1 MSRKCVLSHDVGTSS
16 TKTILIDQDGNV
28 LAYASVS
35 YPIYTPHPGW
45 VEQEP
50 LDYWNA
56 ITKGTRCVMSD
67 SGISPELVSGIV
79 FTTQAMG
86 IIPVTK
92 DGTPLCRNITWVDGR
107 AEEQAIRLM
116 NKFLGKDVF
125 RTIVGIEITG
135 KDVLPKLMWL
145 KQVQPETYRETD
157 KVLDVNAYLK
167 YKATGK
173 QLFEWSGACSYT
185 FDLKKKDWT
194 RIFFKIAG
202 FDLNKLP
209 GLMRSVDVIG
219 GLTKE
224 AGEQMGLHAGIPV
237 FGGCD
242 DTQSAAV
249 GSGATGEG
257 EAHIYTGS
265 SAWLGVT
272 TSRNPGFKNGAVTL
286 QSADPLRN
294 LVVGITE
301 SAGSNIEWFVDHF
314 YTDDKGDTDE
324 MFRKFEADIDK
335 TPPGSDHLI
344 FTPWFLGERCPV
356 STTTTRGT
364 VFNLGLEHSKAHLAR
379 AMCEGIGYNLRWSIE
394 NFEKDFKFGI
404 KTIRIVGGGS
414 VNDNWMQILADITGR
429 EIVTTLQPRLA
440 GAIGASLC
448 AIIGSG
454 LISDFSRVKD
464 FIREKRKFIPG
475 TENKPVYDAV
485 YRSYHELYY
494 SLRKTYRHANQKRF
508 SLK

>member
-1 MSRKCVLSHDVGTSS
+1 MIRKCVLSHDVGTSS
-16 TKTILIDQDGNV
+16 TKTILIDQEGNV
-28 LAYASVS
+28 LAYASVN

-56 ITKGTRCVMSD
+56 ITEGTRRVMSD
-67 SGISPELVSGIV
+67 SNISYELISGIV

-86 IIPVTK
+86 VIPVNK
-92 DGTPLCRNITWVDGR
+92 NGDLLSRNITWVDGR

-145 KQVQPETYRETD
+145 KQVQPEIYRETD
-157 KVLDVNAYLK
+157 KVLDVNAFLK
-167 YKATGK
+167 FKATGK

-209 GLMRSVDVIG
+209 GLMRSVDIIG

-224 AGEQMGLHAGIPV
+224 AAAEMGLPPGIPV

-286 QSADPLRN
+286 QSADPVKN

-301 SAGSNIEWFVDHF
+301 SAGSNIEWFLEKF
-314 YTDDKGDTDE
+314 YKDNFSSAGE
-324 MFRKFEADIDK
+324 MFGNFEADIDK
-335 TPPGSDHLI
+335 IIPGSDHLI

-364 VFNLGLEHSKAHLAR
+364 IFNLGLEHSKAHMAR

-394 NFEKDFKFGI
+394 NFEKDFSFSI

-414 VNDNWMQILADITGR
+414 VNDSWMQVLADITGR
-429 EIVTTLQPRLA
+429 EIVTTQQPRLA

-448 AIIGSG
+448 AFIGSG
-454 LISDFSRVKD
+454 LISDFNRVKD
-464 FIREKRKFIPG
+464 FIKENKRFIPG
-475 TENKPVYDAV
+475 HYNKPVYDEI
-485 YRSYHELYY
+485 YRSYRELYF
-494 SLRKTYRHANQKRF
+494 SLRKPYRHANQKRF

>member
-1 MSRKCVLSHDVGTSS
+1 MEKKYVISHDVGTSS
-16 TKTILIDQDGNV
+16 TKTILIDQEGNI
-28 LAYASVS
+28 AAFASVA
-35 YPIYTPHPGW
+35 YPIFTPHPGW

-56 ITKGTRCVMSD
+56 ATEGTRRVMKD
-67 SGISPELVSGIV
+67 SGIAPDLIKGIV

-86 IIPVTK
+86 VIPVDK
-92 DGTPLCRNITWVDGR
+92 AGNLLCRNITWVDGR
-107 AEEQAIRLM
+107 AEEQATRLM
-116 NKFLGKDVF
+116 NKFLGKNVF

-145 KQVQPETYRETD
+145 KQIQPDIYKEMD
-157 KVLDVNAYLK
+157 KVLDVNAYLRF
-167 YKATGK
+167 KATGK

-209 GLMRSVDVIG
+209 GLMRSIDVIG
-219 GLTKE
+219 GLTKDAADE
-224 AGEQMGLHAGIPV
+224 MGLPEGVPV

-265 SAWLGVT
+265 SAWLGVST
-272 TSRNPGFKNGAVTL
+272 ARNPGFKNGAVTL
-286 QSADPLRN
+286 QSADPSKN

-301 SAGSNIEWFVDHF
+301 SAGSNIEWFVENF
-314 YTDDKGDTDE
+314 YRETAIEVSE
-324 MFRKFEADIDK
+324 MFRRFEADIEK
-335 TPPGSDHLI
+335 TPAGSDYLV

-364 VFNLGLEHSKAHLAR
+364 LFNLGLEHSKAHLAR
-379 AMCEGIGYNLRWSIE
+379 AMCEGIGYNLKWSIE
-394 NFEKDFKFGI
+394 NFEKDFKFRI

-414 VNDNWMQILADITGR
+414 VNDNWMQVLADISGR
-429 EIVTTLQPRLA
+429 EIVTMQQPRLA

-448 AIIGSG
+448 AFIGSG
-454 LISDFSRVKD
+454 MISDFSKVKD
-464 FIREKRKFIPG
+464 FIRENKRFRPG
-475 TENKPVYDAV
+475 DENKAI
-485 YRSYHELYY
+485 YRETYKAYKELYF
-494 SLRKTYRHANQKRF
+494 SLKNPYRNANKNRF